1 MKFKRGSG
9 TFRCVYE
16 AEEGGETEIFV
27 PRLQYPN
34 GYDVEVEGG
43 EAARDEENQSLRI
56 HAISSSKVAVMITR
70 R

>member
-1 MKFKRGSG
+1 M
-9 TFRCVYE
+9 
-16 AEEGGETEIFV
+16 

-43 EAARDEENQSLRI
+43 EAMRDEENQRLLV
-56 HAISSSKVAVMITR
+56 HAVGSDKVAVMITR